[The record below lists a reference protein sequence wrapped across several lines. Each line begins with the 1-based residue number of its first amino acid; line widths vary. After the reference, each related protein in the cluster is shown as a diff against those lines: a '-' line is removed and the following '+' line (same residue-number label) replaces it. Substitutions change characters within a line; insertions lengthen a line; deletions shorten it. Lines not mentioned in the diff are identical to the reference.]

1 MKKNNFLF
9 PAALAALILSD
20 PALAAAGTQSLNNT
34 LQTILSVFQGA
45 SLLIVTGAIIW
56 AGYRMLYT
64 HANIQTVGGPFLV
77 VQSINTLSIKQM
89 RTQCLQAS
97 ISSGRSPVPHSLA

>member
-56 AGYRMLYT
+56 
-64 HANIQTVGGPFLV
+64 
-77 VQSINTLSIKQM
+77 
-89 RTQCLQAS
+89 QATECC
-97 ISSGRSPVPHSLA
+97 IPMPIFRRLAAPS

>member
-20 PALAAAGTQSLNNT
+20 PAGTQSLNNT

-64 HANIQTVGGPFLV
+64 HANIQTVGGPFLGA
-77 VQSINTLSIKQM
+77 
-89 RTQCLQAS
+89 CLIAAA
-97 ISSGRSPVPHSLA
+97 PWLAELLVG

>member
-34 LQTILSVFQGA
+34 LQTKGSMFPFSPPAIQPAKELRQLNKRLGRGRQPSEYWHGYTTFC
-45 SLLIVTGAIIW
+45 SL
-56 AGYRMLYT
+56 
-64 HANIQTVGGPFLV
+64 P
-77 VQSINTLSIKQM
+77 K
-89 RTQCLQAS
+89 
-97 ISSGRSPVPHSLA
+97 

>member
-20 PALAAAGTQSLNNT
+20 PALAAQSLNNT

-64 HANIQTVGGPFLV
+64 HANIQTVGGPFLGA
-77 VQSINTLSIKQM
+77 
-89 RTQCLQAS
+89 CLIAAA
-97 ISSGRSPVPHSLA
+97 PWLAELLVG

>member
-45 SLLIVTGAIIW
+45 SLLIVTGAII
-56 AGYRMLYT
+56 
-64 HANIQTVGGPFLV
+64 
-77 VQSINTLSIKQM
+77 
-89 RTQCLQAS
+89 
-97 ISSGRSPVPHSLA
+97 

>member
-45 SLLIVTGAIIW
+45 SLLIVTGA
-56 AGYRMLYT
+56 A
-64 HANIQTVGGPFLV
+64 A
-77 VQSINTLSIKQM
+77 IKQAP
-89 RTQCLQAS
+89 RKGPPT
-97 ISSGRSPVPHSLA
+97 V

>member
-1 MKKNNFLF
+1 MKKNNFLS

-64 HANIQTVGGPFLV
+64 HANIQTVGGPFLGA
-77 VQSINTLSIKQM
+77 
-89 RTQCLQAS
+89 CLIAAA
-97 ISSGRSPVPHSLA
+97 PWLAELLVG

>member
-34 LQTILSVFQGA
+34 LQTIL
-45 SLLIVTGAIIW
+45 IVTGAIIW

-64 HANIQTVGGPFLV
+64 HANIQTVGGPFLGA
-77 VQSINTLSIKQM
+77 
-89 RTQCLQAS
+89 CLIAAA
-97 ISSGRSPVPHSLA
+97 PWLAELLVG

>member
-64 HANIQTVGGPFLV
+64 HANIQTVGGALPRRLF
-77 VQSINTLSIKQM
+77 N
-89 RTQCLQAS
+89 C
-97 ISSGRSPVPHSLA
+97 RSSLAG

>member
-45 SLLIVTGAIIW
+45 SLLSSQEQLFG
-56 AGYRMLYT
+56 
-64 HANIQTVGGPFLV
+64 
-77 VQSINTLSIKQM
+77 
-89 RTQCLQAS
+89 QATECC
-97 ISSGRSPVPHSLA
+97 IPMPIFRRLAAPS